1 MSNLQTNIN
10 NIPAIPNESTSLKK
24 LVASVFIGVGVVLG
38 SSPAIST
45 NTASNNTIIFDQSSV
60 NNDIKSNDIYHQE
73 SQRYNTSNDNPAK
86 YFTNQ
91 IYIDMEVINMDAQ
104 EFGKIQSDIAHLI
117 KNTDV
122 ISAKM
127 DALPTKEWV
136 ANQINDNIIANYKKT
151 ITNLKWFVG
160 IFVTLVGIAVPVILK
175 MFFK

>member
-1 MSNLQTNIN
+1 
-10 NIPAIPNESTSLKK
+10 
-24 LVASVFIGVGVVLG
+24 
-38 SSPAIST
+38 
-45 NTASNNTIIFDQSSV
+45 
-60 NNDIKSNDIYHQE
+60 
-73 SQRYNTSNDNPAK
+73 
-86 YFTNQ
+86 
-91 IYIDMEVINMDAQ
+91 MDAQ

>member
-10 NIPAIPNESTSLKK
+10 SAPAIPNDGIPLKK
-24 LVASVFIGVGVVLG
+24 LVAGVFIGTGVLLG
-38 SSPAIST
+38 SSSAIST

-60 NNDIKSNDIYHQE
+60 NNDIKSNDVYHQE

-91 IYIDMEVINMDAQ
+91 IYIDMEVVNMDAQ
-104 EFGKIQSDIAHLI
+104 EFGKMQSDITHLI
-117 KNTDV
+117 KNTDA

-127 DALPTKEWV
+127 DALPTKDWV
-136 ANQINDNIIANYKKT
+136 ANQINDNIIENYKKT
-151 ITNLKWFVG
+151 LTNLKWFVG

-175 MFFK
+175 IFF